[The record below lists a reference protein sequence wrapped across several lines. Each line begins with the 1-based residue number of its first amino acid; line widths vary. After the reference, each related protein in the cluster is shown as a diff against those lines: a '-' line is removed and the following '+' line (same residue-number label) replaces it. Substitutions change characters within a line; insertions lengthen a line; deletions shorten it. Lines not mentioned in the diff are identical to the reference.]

1 MQQQKAKEKH
11 TLLSTM
17 NSFNFMQN
25 LPDFILSFISKR
37 DMFHSYDLL
46 VTSLARHQV
55 ELLASWD

>member
-25 LPDFILSFISKR
+25 LPDFICSFILKG
-37 DMFHSYDLL
+37 DMPQL
-46 VTSLARHQV
+46 
-55 ELLASWD
+55 

>member
-17 NSFNFMQN
+17 SSFNYMQN
-25 LPDFILSFISKR
+25 LPDFIISFILKGEV
-37 DMFHSYDLL
+37 FHSYDLL

-55 ELLASWD
+55 ELSANWD